1 MKGMH
6 EEDAAGVKAGCASSC
21 ECTRAVVSI
30 CFLPGQSPR
39 WYSIGTFNEYNG
51 GFPGPDGMIASQ
63 VELWV
68 SNQALAIP
76 VSVVPSLPAPAANW
90 QLLFRQTNG
99 FWFTPGQWSVSPG
112 GTSKER
118 TVLNVE
124 HP

>member
-1 MKGMH
+1 M
-6 EEDAAGVKAGCASSC
+6 
-21 ECTRAVVSI
+21 
-30 CFLPGQSPR
+30 FQSFSPSQCPR
-39 WYSIGTFNEYNG
+39 WYSIGAFSIYSG
-51 GFPGPDGMIASQ
+51 GMPGPGDQIATQ

-68 SNQALAIP
+68 STVELEIP
-76 VSVVPSLPAPAANW
+76 TPDPVPLLPAPAANW